1 MTTDGNQPPNN
12 GEAFSLAGLDRAEL
26 RTLLA
31 RSNRHGAFHLAVHA
45 GLIAVFGWC
54 ILARIPSWQ
63 ILLLPQGILLIFLF
77 APLHE
82 CLHRTAFRSRWCNEV
97 VAMLCGWLLLLPP
110 TWFRHFHLN
119 HHRFTSDPAR
129 DPELAV
135 AKPRNRAVYL
145 IHLTGLAVWGAQ
157 LQVLLGSTHGR
168 AEDDFIPRKA
178 RNRVALEARW
188 FLALYIIAF
197 AAAGQQL
204 LWLWVVP
211 ALLGQPFLRAFLLA
225 EHMDCP
231 ETTNMLANS
240 RTTLTT
246 AALRF
251 ITWNMSYHAEHHA
264 LPAVPFHQLPAFH
277 RHTEPYLNARQ
288 NGYLNFHRDL
298 WNKL

>member
-1 MTTDGNQPPNN
+1 MTTDGSPGLNSR
-12 GEAFSLAGLDRAEL
+12 EAFSPSRLNKAE
-26 RTLLA
+26 RRSLLA
-31 RSNRHGAFHLAVHA
+31 RSNGRGAAHFAVHA
-45 GLIAVFGWC
+45 GLIVGLGWC
-54 ILARIPSWQ
+54 ILAKVAYWQ
-63 ILLLPQGILLIFLF
+63 VLLLPQGIVLIFLF

-82 CLHRTAFRSRWCNEV
+82 CIHRTAFRSRWCNDV
-97 VAMLCGWLLLLPP
+97 VAALCGWLLLLPP
-110 TWFRHFHLN
+110 AWFRHFHLN

-129 DPELAV
+129 DPELVV

-168 AEDDFIPRKA
+168 AEDEFIPQKA

-197 AAAGQQL
+197 AAMGEQL

-211 ALLGQPFLRAFLLA
+211 ALLGQPVLRAFLLA

-231 ETTNMLANS
+231 ESTDMLANS

-251 ITWNMSYHAEHHA
+251 VTWNMSYHAEHHA

-277 RHTEPYLNARQ
+277 RHTDAYLKVRQ
-288 NGYLNFHRDL
+288 NGYLKFHRDL